1 MSVQDDTQ
9 ARDAGLQERAARLRR
24 EEPAVAAAV
33 EQHTEALVHAGV
45 PPETALRRSL
55 AALGR

>member
-1 MSVQDDTQ
+1 MTVQDDTQ
-9 ARDAGLQERAARLRR
+9 AHDGALQERAARLRR

-33 EQHTEALVHAGV
+33 EQHTEALARSGV
-45 PPETALRRSL
+45 APETALRRSL